1 MAQDISL
8 KAAAKATIA
17 VGQWRDT
24 VVKRMHKKADRDKGA
39 SIVEYAGLVVII
51 ALIVV
56 AVKATNLGTLIAAA
70 LTTAVTTIT
79 GGGAA

>member
-8 KAAAKATIA
+8 KAAAKAMIA

-24 VVKRMHKKADRDKGA
+24 VVERMHKKADKGA

-56 AVKATNLGTLIAAA
+56 AVKGTNLGALIAGA
-70 LTTAVTTIT
+70 LTAAVGRITA
-79 GGGAA
+79 G

>member
-1 MAQDISL
+1 MAQDITN
-8 KAAAKATIA
+8 KAAAKAVVA

-24 VVKRMHKKADRDKGA
+24 VVDRMHKKADRGA

-56 AVKATNLGTLIAAA
+56 AVRGTNLGATISAA
-70 LTTAVTTIT
+70 LTAAVGRITA
-79 GGGAA
+79 G